1 MSDYSDDKRANI
13 IPAEMLSDYSDYSD
27 YDITNVKQTETDY
40 NYSDYSEDETEP
52 VNNKSTWSMFDY
64 SDYSEDET
72 EPVIPKQTVEILDY
86 SNDKTFIESYGRL
99 ISYSSDKDIPPI
111 VERLISFFKDGNKS
125 KYSKRAIYI
134 FIERYYALP
143 EEYRKDPVIF
153 GTFIDI
159 IKDSSDFKQQMD
171 AIIRFIEI
179 FDHTYNTTHGRDKSL
194 EYDEE
199 YKKIIMDNL
208 KVFYDAISNIID
220 HLRTEYENNPKDF
233 KYKYSSIRD
242 LYEALPKI
250 LRRKRLKKLYRLIIP
265 KKWW

>member
-1 MSDYSDDKRANI
+1 MSDYSDDEKINV
-13 IPAEMLSDYSDYSD
+13 IPVEMMSDYSDYSD
-27 YDITNVKQTETDY
+27 YDITNIKQTETDY
-40 NYSDYSEDETEP
+40 
-52 VNNKSTWSMFDY
+52 DY

-72 EPVIPKQTVEILDY
+72 EPTNNKPAMTISDYSDDEPKPVIHTRTVIPDCSDDE
-86 SNDKTFIESYGRL
+86 TFIEWCGRL
-99 ISYSSDKDIPPI
+99 LYYSSDEDIPPI

-125 KYSKRAIYI
+125 KYSKQAIYT
-134 FIERYYALP
+134 FIERYSSFP
-143 EEYRKDPVIF
+143 EDYQRNPIIF

-159 IKDSSDFKQQMD
+159 IKDSSDWKQQMD

-194 EYDEE
+194 EYEEE

-208 KVFYDAISNIID
+208 KVFYDAVNNIID
-220 HLRTEYENNPKDF
+220 HLKTEYENDPKDF
-233 KYKYSSIRD
+233 AYKCSSVRD

-250 LRRKRLKKLYRLIIP
+250 LRRKRLKKFYRLIIP